1 MSSLVMYDTDE
12 LAAICT
18 AGGITDSSSQFNSS
32 SEFLTSNSVNVMGTS
47 FLNFLLIDVTDKLQ
61 SK

>member
-1 MSSLVMYDTDE
+1 MYDDAEE

-18 AGGITDSSSQFNSS
+18 AGSVTEASEQSNSS
-32 SEFLTSNSVNVMGTS
+32 LEFLTSNSVNVNGTS
-47 FLNFLLIDVTDKLQ
+47 FLNFLEMGVTDKLQ